1 MRAFW
6 GHWLLIAGGLLLFV
20 AAASFLPS
28 SWERMELPHL
38 EPAAEEEN
46 PVWQG
51 PPLTAY
57 VPPVLR
63 AIPQKASPSE
73 PGSFPGQNAPERI
86 LLLGDSM
93 IEWFARRLARW
104 CRDSGYAL
112 YAVIWPSSNL
122 IWWGKGDTVRAFI
135 QKFHPT
141 YVLICLGGNEL
152 FIPHIEKRKPY
163 LQHILAQI
171 EPLPHV
177 WIGPPSWKPDKGIC
191 TLLEQVNGPGRYYAS
206 ARLTL
211 ERLQDGAH
219 PTPAAAARWA
229 DSVVAY
235 LRDSALYPL
244 PFPAEA
250 NSGTTRPHYSILLPP
265 HAP

>member
-6 GHWLLIAGGLLLFV
+6 GHWLLLAGGLMLFV
-20 AAASFLPS
+20 AAASFLPP
-28 SWERMELPHL
+28 SWERIELPRR
-38 EPAAEEEN
+38 EPAQEEK
-46 PVWQG
+46 PPAWQG

-57 VPPVLR
+57 VPSAIRPVRRTLPFR
-63 AIPQKASPSE
+63 
-73 PGSFPGQNAPERI
+73 PGSLPGQNAPERI
-86 LLLGDSM
+86 LLMGDSM

-104 CRDSGYAL
+104 CRNSGYAL
-112 YAVIWPSSNL
+112 YTVIWPSSNL
-122 IWWGKGDTVRAFI
+122 VWWAAGDTIRAFI
-135 QKFHPT
+135 QKFNPT

-152 FIPHIEKRKPY
+152 FIPRIEKRKPY

-171 EPLPHV
+171 EPLPYV
-177 WIGPPSWKPDKGIC
+177 WIGPPSWKPDMGIC
-191 TLLEQVNGPGRYYAS
+191 NLLAEVNGPGRYYPS

-244 PFPAEA
+244 PFPVEA
-250 NSGTTRPHYSILLPP
+250 NGGTVRPHYCILLPP